1 MYLSDTGNFRNQSMF
16 TAGGYDV
23 DRFAWNQTVTWNA
36 VTDDL
41 YWTVNL
47 KKAAVGDTMIITSTK
62 SAIIDSG
69 TSYLGMPDTELRSLV
84 DLLGSVHGFN
94 CWFDDQ
100 R

>member
-1 MYLSDTGNFRNQSMF
+1 MMTSIFELDSQLEKS
-16 TAGGYDV
+16 V
-23 DRFAWNQTVTWNA
+23 
-36 VTDDL
+36 
-41 YWTVNL
+41 
-47 KKAAVGDTMIITSTK
+47 AVGDTMIITSTK